1 MLTVK
6 QLIEEVKKISNEYS
20 IQGDIVPDSNLN
32 NTDIFD
38 YRVNDF
44 INITLSK
51 IFREYL
57 SSDLKSIPL
66 YPIKSLIDNKI
77 IQHLNDDII
86 FDFDNVPKSI
96 TFKISSN
103 AVIRIEKI
111 GNESKELIEEIKV
124 YKESNI
130 KRKIKLENDEKLRIV
145 FSGKYPYLIKDF
157 GVYDIEY
164 ESESDIPD
172 NTEYTEIELPNDILR
187 INAIK
192 FENSRGFNM
201 DFSDYQISANKL
213 LISKRYK
220 GVLKLIY
227 YRLPNKL
234 PDKMSNLDMII
245 DCPDAC
251 ENCLI
256 YYVASMCM
264 KNYDNQ
270 LSTLLYN
277 EAELRLSE
285 VSKYTHNHNTT
296 RRISDCRG
304 W

>member
-32 NTDIFD
+32 NIDIFD

-57 SSDLKSIPL
+57 SSNVKSIPL
-66 YPIKSLIDNKI
+66 FPIKSLIDNKI

-96 TFKISSN
+96 TFKITSN
-103 AVIRIEKI
+103 AVIRIERIK
-111 GNESKELIEEIKV
+111 NESKELIEEIKV
-124 YKESNI
+124 YKESDI
-130 KRKIKLENDEKLRIV
+130 KRKIKLENGEKLRIV
-145 FSGKYPYLIKDF
+145 FSGKYPYLIRNF

-192 FENSRGFNM
+192 FENGRGFNM

-227 YRLPNKL
+227 YRLPSKL
-234 PDKMSNLDMII
+234 PDKMSNLDVII

-251 ENCLI
+251 EDCLI

-296 RRISDCRG
+296 RRIADCRG